1 MNNLTLKDLCEKFDY
16 SFIEF
21 LHQNFDKDT
30 SVSKIKDNKTNQF
43 SILKILGPNAN
54 DHVKTAFSNEIEFYN
69 GNTSVYA
76 PKMLFSGENFLI
88 IEFFPSVSLREFIK
102 SNFFKNNFNNN
113 LFCELIQNI
122 SNVMDKFFK
131 IENKI
136 FVAKNSQIQFISN
149 TLFDRIGNLISS
161 GPEFTESSKFE
172 QFVIRQF
179 FKFSSKKLKN
189 IIEKIVENLV
199 SNDMMIMNNMG
210 HYDLHSEN
218 ILVGKTCKII
228 DFGNYKKPGIWIS
241 DLLYFY
247 STIYAS
253 FSSNEIYQKRIL
265 ELSFSYICSIE
276 PSLKKTNFFQ
286 LVNLFCLAA
295 DSNSRFRIKNQ
306 GLKIFKLLK
315 FVLTVYNLKI

>member
-1 MNNLTLKDLCEKFDY
+1 MSNIILKDLCEKFDY

-21 LHQNFDKDT
+21 LHQNFDKDS
-30 SVSKIKDNKTNQF
+30 SVSKIKNNKTNQF

-54 DHVKTAFSNEIEFYN
+54 NNVKTAFSNEIEFYKRN
-69 GNTSVYA
+69 SSLSA

-88 IEFFPSVSLREFIK
+88 IEFFPSVPVREFIK
-102 SNFFKNNFNNN
+102 SNFFQNNFNDNT
-113 LFCELIQNI
+113 FSELIENI
-122 SNVMDKFFK
+122 SNVLDQFFK

-136 FVAKNSQIQFISN
+136 FMPKENQIQLISD

-172 QFVIRQF
+172 KFVIRQF
-179 FKFSSKKLKN
+179 FKLSSRKLKN
-189 IIEKIVENLV
+189 LIEKIVTNLI
-199 SNDMMIMNNMG
+199 SNNVMMMNDIG

-218 ILVGKTCKII
+218 VLVGKTCKII

-253 FSSNEIYQKRIL
+253 FSSNDIYQKKIL
-265 ELSFSYICSIE
+265 KLTFSYICSID
-276 PSLKKTNFFQ
+276 PTLKKTNIFK
-286 LVNLFCLAA
+286 LLNLFCSAA
-295 DSNSRFRIKNQ
+295 DSNSRFRVANQ

-315 FVLTVYNLKI
+315 FVRIVYTLKI